1 MASYAEYLVYGVRIK
16 VANSKAPHVWN
27 FDGGLK
33 ISADFAC
40 ANLRD
45 VSSIPEGVNLC
56 KYRMLAYM
64 FASMYH
70 KATRIPNVSK
80 QDPEIGFGAIFLWPD
95 QRRNAS
101 TATIVSNILAL

>member
-45 VSSIPEGVNLC
+45 VSSIPEGVILS
-56 KYRMLAYM
+56 KYRVLAYM
-64 FASMYH
+64 FASMYY
-70 KATRIPNVSK
+70 KIYLAVKSI
-80 QDPEIGFGAIFLWPD
+80 
-95 QRRNAS
+95 
-101 TATIVSNILAL
+101 TATPTCSHIAEQGTPLADFCPPRSQTQW